1 MTRSFTAHVRNGV
14 IVANDVA
21 LTEGAAVPVFDDADL
36 DVADSELTAEQLE
49 LVRRGRDE
57 LARGQGVSRE
67 ELMATLRRDRA
78 ARAAR

>member
-21 LTEGAAVPVFDDADL
+21 LTEGAAVTVFDDADL
-36 DVADSELTAEQLE
+36 DVADCELTAEQLE